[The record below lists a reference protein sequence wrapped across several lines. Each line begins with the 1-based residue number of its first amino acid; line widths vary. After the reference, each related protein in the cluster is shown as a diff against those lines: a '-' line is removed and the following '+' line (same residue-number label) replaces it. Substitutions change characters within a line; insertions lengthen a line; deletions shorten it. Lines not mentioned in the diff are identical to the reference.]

1 MKARGVEN
9 ETVMGVGSW
18 MISSVSMMILN
29 KRAIDAFP
37 HEIPGW
43 QLQHPRFQSLTIRC
57 TLTAM
62 QMLFSV
68 CVLLCGFRYIR
79 IGSLKDVLRWCL
91 VTPFF
96 SGMLLTSMLALKNA
110 SMTLVIVFRC
120 LSPLLSLPI
129 EVLCYPRPL
138 RLSATS
144 FAALLG
150 MGTQCV
156 HLLEPPLVEDRL
168 RGLQWVLLNM
178 VLDVAHRLNATR
190 TPFVTG
196 ILVEVAFASLMTRWM
211 AESTREKSP
220 LFNVSEEFIVQ
231 ALWTVFGISVLGRCL
246 CLLYSHRA
254 ILHRRSGR
262 VVTILYMFC
271 GTTQWLFNLSVY
283 YLAYDAAS
291 YVERIHHVHVGL
303 SNTPVFFENHTSLTN
318 CLMKNR
324 WRRPVD
330 RR

>member
-37 HEIPGW
+37 HE
-43 QLQHPRFQSLTIRC
+43 C

-150 MGTQCV
+150 MVLGTCLYASQ
-156 HLLEPPLVEDRL
+156 LTKDRL

-178 VLDVAHRLNATR
+178 VLALGDRLLQRLMLAEDQEPVDLSKAAVTLINNLVGFAVVGTMALVHEASASSSLRKLSDDGMICVLLSCIVSICISYTGVWAQSLISATSFLMLVNANK
-190 TPFVTG
+190 F
-196 ILVEVAFASLMTRWM
+196 ILIFAEVFLMQNRVVNQLQLVGALMTVFCSLLYGHSRCVEVRDQAQSLSK
-211 AESTREKSP
+211 A
-220 LFNVSEEFIVQ
+220 Q
-231 ALWTVFGISVLGRCL
+231 AK
-246 CLLYSHRA
+246 YD
-254 ILHRRSGR
+254 
-262 VVTILYMFC
+262 
-271 GTTQWLFNLSVY
+271 GTC
-283 YLAYDAAS
+283 
-291 YVERIHHVHVGL
+291 
-303 SNTPVFFENHTSLTN
+303 P
-318 CLMKNR
+318 
-324 WRRPVD
+324 
-330 RR
+330 